1 MFVLAALCALALAL
15 GVTALAPAPE
25 RAFAAEEHTNHDG
38 WTPLTA
44 EGSTL
49 TDGNYYLDQNI
60 TLTNDLTFSGTV
72 TLCLNGYKLTGT
84 GSGSV
89 ITVNYGANF
98 TLCDCNGSHGEHRYF
113 IAQDGAY
120 NFDDSGDRMIQGGV
134 ITGGNN
140 TTEVAGFGTIN
151 GNIAGGVW
159 AEGTFTMTG
168 GTIAG
173 NRAYGSAGVDIG
185 RGGLVEITGEVDGT
199 FRMQG
204 GSIEGNYATS
214 NTGGVGVG
222 ANSKFILEG
231 GSIRNNVSQSNGGVN
246 VGVGGEFQ
254 MLGGSIEENQANSL
268 GGGVNVSTLGY
279 FEMRRGS
286 ISGNSA
292 TKNSDAVYAHGG
304 DITIYGGEIDGNM
317 YKPGSGT
324 VEIAGGVFP
333 GKDFVKDYEQ
343 NTVEY
348 IFADN
353 VTITSL
359 SDGRIAATSSESSQY
374 LVLYYHGGEQAGYD
388 LLSVGEELVIPTA
401 EELQINVEAG
411 KLFGWSLEEDGEI
424 VYEGGQITSEL
435 SDTAGNII
443 TLYAVQVRD
452 VAADVDNIISELE
465 AAVAKVNEAI
475 GDGSAANLQE
485 ALNALIN
492 AYEAADET
500 LASAD
505 EALKTAIETAYKA
518 AVQEASEALKTAYE
532 AADANLQAQID
543 ALEEQIGKDV
553 AQEVSALTQQIEAL
567 DEAYKAADALLA
579 SDIAGL
585 EGNVGELNEADEA
598 LKAAIDALDAAYKAA
613 DEAILEAVEEL
624 RAENAAQSAEL
635 ERQDGELERQDA
647 ELERQSAELERQDAE
662 LNTLSVVLYISL
674 AVAVVALGVG
684 TAGLVFGL
692 KAKKKD

>member
-1 MFVLAALCALALAL
+1 M
-15 GVTALAPAPE
+15 
-25 RAFAAEEHTNHDG
+25 
-38 WTPLTA
+38 
-44 EGSTL
+44 
-49 TDGNYYLDQNI
+49 
-60 TLTNDLTFSGTV
+60 
-72 TLCLNGYKLTGT
+72 
-84 GSGSV
+84 
-89 ITVNYGANF
+89 
-98 TLCDCNGSHGEHRYF
+98 
-113 IAQDGAY
+113 
-120 NFDDSGDRMIQGGV
+120 
-134 ITGGNN
+134 
-140 TTEVAGFGTIN
+140 
-151 GNIAGGVW
+151 
-159 AEGTFTMTG
+159 
-168 GTIAG
+168 
-173 NRAYGSAGVDIG
+173 
-185 RGGLVEITGEVDGT
+185 
-199 FRMQG
+199 
-204 GSIEGNYATS
+204 
-214 NTGGVGVG
+214 G

-324 VEIAGGVFP
+324 VEIARGVFP
-333 GKDFVKDYEQ
+333 GKDFVKDYEK

-374 LVLYYHGGEQAGYD
+374 LVLYYHGGEQAGHD

-424 VYEGGQITSEL
+424 VYEGGQKTSEL

-553 AQEVSALTQQIEAL
+553 AQEVSALTQKIEAL
-567 DEAYKAADALLA
+567 DEAYKAADALLV

-635 ERQDGELERQDA
+635 ERQ
-647 ELERQSAELERQDAE
+647 SAELERQDAE

>member
-1 MFVLAALCALALAL
+1 
-15 GVTALAPAPE
+15 
-25 RAFAAEEHTNHDG
+25 
-38 WTPLTA
+38 
-44 EGSTL
+44 
-49 TDGNYYLDQNI
+49 
-60 TLTNDLTFSGTV
+60 
-72 TLCLNGYKLTGT
+72 
-84 GSGSV
+84 
-89 ITVNYGANF
+89 
-98 TLCDCNGSHGEHRYF
+98 
-113 IAQDGAY
+113 
-120 NFDDSGDRMIQGGV
+120 MIQGGV

-222 ANSKFILEG
+222 ANSKFILQG
-231 GSIRNNVSQSNGGVN
+231 GSIRYNVSQSNGGVN

-254 MLGGSIEENQANSL
+254 MLGGSIEENQANGL
-268 GGGVNVSTLGY
+268 GGGVNVSPLGR

-304 DITIYGGEIDGNM
+304 DIAIYGGEIDGNM

-333 GKDFVKDYEQ
+333 GKDFVKDYDQ
-343 NTVEY
+343 NTVED

-353 VTITSL
+353 VKITPL
-359 SDGRIAATSSESSQY
+359 SDGRIAATSSKSSQY
-374 LVLYYHGGEQAGYD
+374 LVLYHHGGAQVGYD

-424 VYEGGQITSEL
+424 VYEGGQMTSEL
-435 SDTAGNII
+435 SDTAGSII

-475 GDGSAANLQE
+475 GGGSAVNLQE

-492 AYEAADET
+492 AYEAADEK

-505 EALKTAIETAYKA
+505 EALKTAIETEYKA
-518 AVQEASEALKTAYE
+518 AVQEATEALKSAYE
-532 AADANLQAQID
+532 AADAKLQAQIY
-543 ALEEQIGKDV
+543 ALEEQIGRDV
-553 AQEVSALTQQIEAL
+553 AQKVSALTQKIEAL
-567 DEAYKAADALLA
+567 DAAYKAADALLA

-585 EGNVGELNEADEA
+585 EGSVGELNEADEA
-598 LKAAIDALDAAYKAA
+598 LKAALDTLDEAYKAA

-635 ERQDGELERQDA
+635 ERQDGEL
-647 ELERQSAELERQDAE
+647 
-662 LNTLSVVLYISL
+662 NTLSVVLYISL

-684 TAGLVFGL
+684 TSGLVFGL

>member
-1 MFVLAALCALALAL
+1 
-15 GVTALAPAPE
+15 
-25 RAFAAEEHTNHDG
+25 
-38 WTPLTA
+38 
-44 EGSTL
+44 
-49 TDGNYYLDQNI
+49 
-60 TLTNDLTFSGTV
+60 
-72 TLCLNGYKLTGT
+72 
-84 GSGSV
+84 
-89 ITVNYGANF
+89 
-98 TLCDCNGSHGEHRYF
+98 
-113 IAQDGAY
+113 
-120 NFDDSGDRMIQGGV
+120 MIQGGV

-185 RGGLVEITGEVDGT
+185 RCGLVEITGEVDGT

-465 AAVAKVNEAI
+465 AEVAKVNEAI

-485 ALNALIN
+485 ALNALII

-532 AADANLQAQID
+532 AADANLQAQIN

-567 DEAYKAADALLA
+567 DEAYKAAD
-579 SDIAGL
+579 
-585 EGNVGELNEADEA
+585 
-598 LKAAIDALDAAYKAA
+598 
-613 DEAILEAVEEL
+613 EAILEAVEEL

-635 ERQDGELERQDA
+635 ERQDG
-647 ELERQSAELERQDAE
+647 ELERQDAE